1 MKAERKWLNMWKRLP
16 SLVMLVFIIT
26 LSLQTTVASANPTVV
41 TTPCTPNANKTF
53 LVGQQIGNGSLIDC
67 VVQQQIDDAVDDAG
81 LMDGFIMGQAN
92 NLFKIPGVNSLQN
105 LVFGNPYPT
114 WGFNGDDTNQLQYG
128 IFYDSE
134 ISSVIKPI
142 MTILGGI
149 YVSIL
154 TLAILLSSLKVGLK
168 AHSPQAKTDFWTD
181 IYMWVFS
188 AFFIAGFWYLF
199 SALMDANQAL
209 VQELAK
215 TLIGKNINLQGFS
228 IIAGAGGFQAS
239 DVLVF
244 LAEWGLALYLN
255 IIYISRKLIIIL
267 LVAMSPFA
275 AYSLLF
281 AKTRSFF
288 GTWIKE
294 LIGNIFL
301 QSMHAIILFMFCMI
315 ASIMNGG
322 PGAMVFKLGMII
334 MFIPITG
341 MLSKWLNLGDSSTK
355 IGSAATMMGAGA
367 IGGAMMLMKGTP
379 AMVRNGNAQGGFG
392 SLGGGMGASGGGAG
406 GAGGAGE
413 SGGMDSGATAISRAA
428 AGGSKWNSAKSTMG
442 KVGGFMGATMGLS
455 MGPAGVMLGSRVGSG
470 IMSGGMQ
477 AARNIGSGM
486 INTGKSIAGE
496 KGLSGLTPSAMKERW
511 SNLEERRNTFG
522 NVGESLGSVVGKGEA
537 GRSMGQMLSGVSR
550 PALHSANP
558 SVGGFGEQTLEDIA
572 SNPINAGRDV
582 RWDQTNEGSRFS
594 MDDGS
599 GNYKPISVMGAA
611 DSELKNGEVRSV
623 SFKLPEAGESFKRSP
638 NGQYTVASIGGGSS
652 GDPRGGREVVGAAG
666 GSTQFLAR
674 TSGAQIR
681 GADGKKFEDSRF
693 DASKINPDAYFNHNV
708 AGADRRTDSDKGAD
722 FLSRSGNQAKNV
734 IDHGKNAAAWAG
746 TSVKN
751 KLGRYKGA
759 V

>member
-1 MKAERKWLNMWKRLP
+1 MLKRLS
-16 SLVMLVFIIT
+16 SLILLIFIIT
-26 LSLQTTVASANPTVV
+26 LSLHMPIASAET
-41 TTPCTPNANKTF
+41 TTPCTPSNNANVV
-53 LVGQQIGNGSLIDC
+53 VGQQIGNGSLIDC
-67 VVQQQIDDAVDDAG
+67 SVQQQIDDAVDDAG
-81 LMDGFIMGQAN
+81 IMDSFIMGQAN

-114 WGFNGDDTNQLQYG
+114 WGFNGDNTNQLQFG

-134 ISSVIKPI
+134 ITQVIKPI
-142 MTILGGI
+142 LTILGGI

-154 TLAILLSSLKVGLK
+154 TLAIMLSSLKVGLK
-168 AHSPQAKTDFWTD
+168 AHSPQAKADFWVD
-181 IYMWVFS
+181 INMWVFS
-188 AFFIAGFWYLF
+188 GFFIAGFWLLF
-199 SALMDANQAL
+199 SALMDANQSL

-215 TLIGKNINLQGFS
+215 TLMEKQINLQGYS

-255 IIYISRKLIIIL
+255 VIYISRKLIIIL
-267 LVAMSPFA
+267 LVVMSPFA

-288 GTWIKE
+288 GTWLKE

-301 QSMHAIILFMFCMI
+301 QSMHALILFMFCMI

-355 IGSAATMMGAGA
+355 LGSAATMMGAGA
-367 IGGAMMLMKGTP
+367 IGGAMMLMKSAPGV
-379 AMVRNGNAQGGFG
+379 MRGGNSFG
-392 SLGGGMGASGGGAG
+392 SIGASGGGMSTSAG
-406 GAGGAGE
+406 GGEEGGH
-413 SGGMDSGATAISRAA
+413 DSGATAISRAA
-428 AGGSKWNSAKSTMG
+428 AGGSKWSAAKSTMG

-455 MGPAGVMLGSRVGSG
+455 MGPAGVMLGSRAGSAL
-470 IMSGGMQ
+470 MSGGMQ
-477 AARNIGSGM
+477 AARNIGSGVV
-486 INTGKSIAGE
+486 NAGKSIGGE
-496 KGLSGLTPSAMKERW
+496 NGFKGLTPSAVKERW
-511 SNLEERRNTFG
+511 GNLEERRNTFA
-522 NVGESLGSVVGKGEA
+522 NVGESIGSMFGKGSA
-537 GRSMGQMLSGVSR
+537 GRSMGQMFSGVSR
-550 PALHSANP
+550 PSLHSADT
-558 SVGGFGEQTLEDIA
+558 SVGGFGGQTLEDIA
-572 SNPINAGRDV
+572 SNPINAGREV
-582 RWDQTNEGSRFS
+582 RWDQTNEGSRFL
-594 MDDGS
+594 MDDGT

-611 DSELKNGEVRSV
+611 DPELKSGEVRSV
-623 SFKLPEAGESFKRSP
+623 SFKLPEAGQSFKRSP
-638 NGQYTVASIGGGSS
+638 NGQYTATTEAGGFSS
-652 GDPRGGREVVGAAG
+652 EARPGREVVGAAG
-666 GSTQFLAR
+666 GSTEFLAR

-693 DASKINPDAYFNHNV
+693 DAGKINPDAYFNHNV
-708 AGADRRTDSDKGAD
+708 AGADRRTGSDKGAE
-722 FLSRSGNQAKNV
+722 FLTRSANHTKKA